1 MRTRSSLKLALYL
14 LLISPVQQI
23 SLNSDAAKVLRC
35 AWTAEKAANI
45 RGSLFQEEYFDLT
58 PSFPLK
64 RKKKKQKKTITSRLV
79 KLPNFRITCK
89 QERQMIQFTCIE
101 ASCLCLESASS
112 IIISCTP
119 FSSVFIWGGLLRLH
133 FVTYLTQNKQSNLE
147 LI

>member
-64 RKKKKQKKTITSRLV
+64 RKKKKQKKKHNFQACEAA
-79 KLPNFRITCK
+79 KL
-89 QERQMIQFTCIE
+89 
-101 ASCLCLESASS
+101 
-112 IIISCTP
+112 
-119 FSSVFIWGGLLRLH
+119 
-133 FVTYLTQNKQSNLE
+133 QNYMQTGETNDP
-147 LI
+147 IYMH